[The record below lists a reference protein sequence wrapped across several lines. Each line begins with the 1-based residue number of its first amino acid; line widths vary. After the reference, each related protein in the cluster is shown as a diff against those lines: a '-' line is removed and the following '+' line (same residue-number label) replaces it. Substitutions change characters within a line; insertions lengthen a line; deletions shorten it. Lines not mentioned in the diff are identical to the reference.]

1 MWYQLSKLANLT
13 QRVMHRLRERVD
25 AEMCT
30 TAWAKMFELLAHYS
44 LLPTGHKVVHTTHV
58 CEAPGAFITA
68 TNHFVKTHL
77 PRDTSWT
84 WTGLSLNP
92 YYEGND
98 HVEMISSDLVGFSYA
113 SAPVFVC
120 SRRPVV
126 RAV

>member
-1 MWYQLSKLANLT
+1 
-13 QRVMHRLRERVD
+13 
-25 AEMCT
+25 MCT

-98 HVEMISSDLVGFSYA
+98 HVEMISSDLFILHTLDNWCFGADDTGDITRGQNVR
-113 SAPVFVC
+113 VLW
-120 SRRPVV
+120 RRINGDDEIEEIEEG
-126 RAV
+126 